1 MDFLRNKNYFIN
13 FLNSSL
19 FTILC
24 FLPIILITGP
34 FLSDLIVAISSIL
47 FFFLIILKKE
57 LYYLKHPLFL
67 IFLVWCLY
75 LIALSLMSSNML
87 LSLESSLFYFRFGFF
102 TLSIIYILRNNK
114 NFVKFFF
121 FSIFFSFSILIF
133 DSFFQFFSGKNLIG
147 IAYSGDRISSFFG
160 EEKILGSFFSRIL
173 PIFLAL
179 TIYLDFKKKYKILII
194 VFFFIL
200 IDILVYLSGERTA
213 FFFLIFS
220 SLLMVF
226 LVGNFKYLR
235 ISAFLL
241 SISIIFFISIL
252 NPSIKNRMI
261 DKTLVQTNIL
271 SNEVN
276 LFSLQHQVI
285 YESSYKIFIDN
296 KIFGIGPKMFR
307 EICKKKKYEVR
318 TDLDHSVNGC
328 QTSPHN
334 YYLQLFTETGI
345 IGAIPVITL
354 FFFIIYIFF
363 RQIYSRLVKKQ
374 NYISDFQAFLYIALF
389 ITIWPLV
396 PTGNFFNN
404 YISIIHYLPIGFLI
418 FSYDKNIYINKP

>member
-1 MDFLRNKNYFIN
+1 
-13 FLNSSL
+13 
-19 FTILC
+19 
-24 FLPIILITGP
+24 
-34 FLSDLIVAISSIL
+34 
-47 FFFLIILKKE
+47 
-57 LYYLKHPLFL
+57 
-67 IFLVWCLY
+67 
-75 LIALSLMSSNML
+75 MSSNML

-160 EEKILGSFFSRIL
+160 EEKILGSYFSRIL